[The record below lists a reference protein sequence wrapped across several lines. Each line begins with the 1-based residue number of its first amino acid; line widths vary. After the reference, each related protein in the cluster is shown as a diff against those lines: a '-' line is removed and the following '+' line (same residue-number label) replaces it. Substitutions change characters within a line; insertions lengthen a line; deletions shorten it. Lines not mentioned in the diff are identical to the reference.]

1 MCFPGRTILL
11 RLPFLVFFATFTTG
25 NDDRKIVFF
34 AQFITQ
40 VADAVVGL
48 CAVMVFIVFDVI
60 SRTED
65 DMVVYMPLINMR
77 GDNIRIFPL

>member
-1 MCFPGRTILL
+1 M
-11 RLPFLVFFATFTTG
+11 
-25 NDDRKIVFF
+25 FF

-40 VADAVVGL
+40 VADAVVSL

-65 DMVVYMPLINMR
+65 DMVE
-77 GDNIRIFPL
+77 

>member
-1 MCFPGRTILL
+1 MFSRSNHSDQTAFL
-11 RLPFLVFFATFTTG
+11 RIFATFTAG

-34 AQFITQ
+34 AQLITQ

-48 CAVMVFIVFDVI
+48 YAVMVFIVFDVI